1 MTKKVLKRL
10 TVLAVTFIMGLGSV
24 FANASDYGAL
34 GSFEKESYTL
44 EDMLVYSI
52 EDEYLARTEYEK
64 IMEAFGEQRP
74 FSNII
79 RAEEYHIELLKPLF
93 EEYGIDIPDD
103 KSQEYVHVPESLSV
117 AYDTGVQA
125 EVNNIKMYEMFLE
138 QDIPD
143 DVKYVFEL
151 LKNASEN
158 HLEAFQRNLDRSEG
172 VGASGGRKSQQGGK
186 GRGGWN
192 GQRGQCIIE
201 NKTKE

>member
-1 MTKKVLKRL
+1 MTKKILKRL

-24 FANASDYGAL
+24 FANNSDYGAL

-44 EDMLVYSI
+44 EEMLVYSI
-52 EDEYLARTEYEK
+52 EDEYLARSEYEK
-64 IMEAFGEQRP
+64 IMETFGEQRP
-74 FSNII
+74 FSNIVK
-79 RAEEYHIELLKPLF
+79 AEEYHIELLKPIF
-93 EEYGIDIPDD
+93 EEYEIDIPDD
-103 KSQEYVHVPESLSV
+103 KAQEHVHVPESLTE
-117 AYDTGVQA
+117 AYETGVQA
-125 EVNNIKMYEMFLE
+125 EINNIKMYETFLA

-172 VGASGGRKSQQGGK
+172 VGLSGDRRNPQGKKGR

-192 GQRGQCIIE
+192 GQRGQCVIE
-201 NKTKE
+201 R